1 MKVVKNVELKGRMIS
16 MKSYLAVQVGY
27 TEAFMNTH
35 AVYNLIDACLPNDI
49 KLSIV
54 QNDLSKKT
62 IIKMIGNGVEKDFAI
77 DYGNVI
83 VPIDGKLIILSM
95 DNFLKYFCAFPNQ
108 LEKKSANLLGLIKCY
123 SDEED

>member
-1 MKVVKNVELKGRMIS
+1 
-16 MKSYLAVQVGY
+16 MKSYLAVQVGH
-27 TEAFMNTH
+27 TEAFMNTR
-35 AVYNLIDACLPNDI
+35 AIYNLVNDCLPDDI

-62 IIKMIGNGVEKDFAI
+62 IIKMSGDGINKDFAI

-83 VPIDGKLIILSM
+83 APIDGKLIILSM
-95 DNFLKYFCAFPNQ
+95 DNFLRCFWAFPNKA
-108 LEKKSANLLGLIKCY
+108 EKEITNLFGVIKCY